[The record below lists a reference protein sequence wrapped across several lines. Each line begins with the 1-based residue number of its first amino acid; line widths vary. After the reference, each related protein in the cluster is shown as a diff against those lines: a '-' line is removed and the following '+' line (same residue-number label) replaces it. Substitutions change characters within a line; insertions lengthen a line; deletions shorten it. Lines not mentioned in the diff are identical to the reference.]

1 MCHGVGVVQLRAT
14 LKWHSHCVEQAEQRD
29 VAGTGGWWHGG
40 LVARGAPSKSDIWRA
55 AGLTVKFPVK
65 LLPRRSAL
73 PRRAGKLTRK

>member
-14 LKWHSHCVEQAEQRD
+14 LEWHSHCVEQAEQRD
-29 VAGTGGWWHGG
+29 VAGPGDGG
-40 LVARGAPSKSDIWRA
+40 LLARGAPSKSDIWRA
-55 AGLTVKFPVK
+55 AGLTVNFPVK